1 MHSILKKLEGSDQRS
16 IGRSEEVVSDILK
29 EPGLFHV
36 LIEGLS
42 AENPIIRMRV
52 SDAMEKVSLGSP
64 EYLQPYKQQLLE
76 LAAHAVQKEVR
87 WHMAQI
93 LPRLNLNHN
102 EKIDVV
108 NTLLAYLSDNSSIV
122 RTFVMQAFA
131 DIAKT
136 DEELRLSLRD
146 HISELAATGT
156 PAMKA
161 RGRKLL
167 AEFKG

>member
-1 MHSILKKLEGSDQRS
+1 M
-16 IGRSEEVVSDILK
+16 
-29 EPGLFHV
+29 F
-36 LIEGLS
+36 LIVHNSFFVFWGLS
-42 AENPIIRMRV
+42 KSEI
-52 SDAMEKVSLGSP
+52 DA
-64 EYLQPYKQQLLE
+64 
-76 LAAHAVQKEVR
+76 
-87 WHMAQI
+87 
-93 LPRLNLNHN
+93 
-102 EKIDVV
+102 V

-136 DEELRLSLRD
+136 DEELRPSLRD